1 MYWTDILEIRDILTR
16 LGIKDE
22 RMQDDMDIVISKQDD
37 QGRWMLENTFDGRFI
52 INIETKGKPSKWI
65 TFDAARVL
73 KKNDG

>member
-1 MYWTDILEIRDILTR
+1 MKDDI
-16 LGIKDE
+16 
-22 RMQDDMDIVISKQDD
+22 DIVISKQDD